1 MALNS
6 AMARGLCMC
15 KILYLHYKLRHSW
28 LAETHNQDQKN
39 LAPGGTCMH
48 SIYFLTK
55 IITYLTA
62 TIKAVGHMQR
72 EEVSKTQH
80 FHGIG
85 KKKKKSWRSPS
96 KHGEDDFVSKLCLH
110 RCEVSF
116 QCNFSQE
123 WCKRS
128 HFEILTAN

>member
-1 MALNS
+1 
-6 AMARGLCMC
+6 
-15 KILYLHYKLRHSW
+15 
-28 LAETHNQDQKN
+28 
-39 LAPGGTCMH
+39 MH

-85 KKKKKSWRSPS
+85 KKKKKVGGALPS
-96 KHGEDDFVSKLCLH
+96 MVKMISSVSFVSTDVK
-110 RCEVSF
+110 
-116 QCNFSQE
+116 
-123 WCKRS
+123 
-128 HFEILTAN
+128 